1 MRLLLLTGASLFLSA
16 CVTAKPFGP
25 VPSDYRKIAQTD
37 YVATGW
43 SEKSLSEI
51 TEGLSANQITSQAL
65 TKTYIRRIAD
75 IDQSGPTLRSVLA
88 LNPDAMMQAKAS
100 DARRAAGQSLG
111 PMDGIPVLLKDNI
124 ETLDP
129 LPTTAGAYA
138 LAENTTGRDSPL
150 VAGLRAQG
158 AVILGKTNLSQWA
171 NFRSN
176 ESVSG
181 WTALGGQVRNPH
193 MLDRSPCGSSSGSGV
208 AAAASL
214 AAGTVGTETNG
225 SIICPSNVNGVV
237 GFKPTVGLVS
247 QEHIVPISATQDTAG
262 PITKT
267 VRGAAIMLD
276 AMDNQEIDYA
286 AALAANSM
294 VGTRVG
300 VMRFAEGSNDDIID
314 RFNES
319 LDAMA
324 AAGAILVEID
334 EFSRG
339 DDYGQNS
346 FDVLLYEFK
355 AGINEY
361 LAGAA
366 PEVKTRSLEQL
377 IAYNDADP
385 RETAIFDQDLFE
397 AALAKGDLSD
407 AEYVS
412 AYEYIQAATGV
423 NGIDRLMSENQVD
436 MLVSP
441 SGPVASRV
449 DPINGDVWPSWA
461 GAGYLAAVA
470 GYPHIT
476 VPMGDIHGIPI
487 GFSIMAGKGQDAEV
501 LSYGYSFEQIA
512 GKRVSPKYL
521 RDAGDRP
528 ELSAAMKIGQATMR

>member
-1 MRLLLLTGASLFLSA
+1 MRLLLISTASLLLSA
-16 CVTAKPFGP
+16 CITVKPYGP
-25 VPSDYRKIAQTD
+25 MPSDYRKIAQNE
-37 YVATGW
+37 YAATGW

-51 TEGLSANQITSQAL
+51 SVGLAAKQLTSQSL
-65 TKTYIRRIAD
+65 TKTYLRRIAE
-75 IDQSGPTLRSVLA
+75 IDRSGPTLRSVLA
-88 LNPDAMMQAKAS
+88 LNPDAMSQAKAS
-100 DARRAAGQSLG
+100 DARRIAGQSLG

-129 LPTTAGAYA
+129 VATTAGAYA
-138 LAENTTGRDSPL
+138 LAENITGRDSPL

-247 QEHIVPISATQDTAG
+247 QKHIVPISASQDTAG

-267 VRGAAIMLD
+267 VRGAALMLD
-276 AMDNQEIDYA
+276 AMDNQEIDYTA
-286 AALAANSM
+286 GLAANSL
-294 VGTRVG
+294 VGARVG
-300 VMRFAEGSNDDIID
+300 VMRFAEGSNDDIKD
-314 RFNES
+314 RFNAS
-319 LDAMA
+319 LEAMA
-324 AAGAILVEID
+324 AAGAVLVEIE

-339 DDYGQNS
+339 DDYGEKS
-346 FDVLLYEFK
+346 LDVLLYEFK

-361 LAGAA
+361 LADAA
-366 PEVKTRSLEQL
+366 PAVKTRNLEQL
-377 IAYNDADP
+377 MAYNESDP
-385 RETAIFDQDLFE
+385 RETAVFDQDIFE
-397 AALAKGDLSD
+397 AAQAKGDLTD
-407 AEYVS
+407 PDYLTARTE
-412 AYEYIQAATGV
+412 IQRATGA
-423 NGIDRLMSENQVD
+423 NGIDRLMVANQLD

-441 SGPVASRV
+441 SGPVSSRV

-487 GFSIMAGKGQDAEV
+487 GFSIMAGKGQDAQV
-501 LSYGYSFEQIA
+501 LSFGYSFEQVA
-512 GKRVSPKYL
+512 GKRVTPKYL
-521 RDAGDRP
+521 RNAGDRP
-528 ELSAAMKIGQATMR
+528 EFSVAMKVSQASLR